1 MVFSVVLIVFGWYK
15 CLLFSQVLSRVW
27 LLVKMYY
34 IFLET
39 RYHRSPCMSSVSMI
53 STIWSGPQVKK
64 YPVFPF
70 LPFIWWNKIRVYKM
84 IRFYTSASKCGSAC
98 QNLKFTPSLHIIK
111 CRKLVIFH
119 RYSSYSYVTRG
130 NAIID
135 GKGLLLVTC
144 YFFPIRTGPV
154 HRACTENVNSF
165 SVCLFLPIGLLQT
178 VIYFQSN
185 KPYL

>member
-1 MVFSVVLIVFGWYK
+1 
-15 CLLFSQVLSRVW
+15 
-27 LLVKMYY
+27 
-34 IFLET
+34 
-39 RYHRSPCMSSVSMI
+39 
-53 STIWSGPQVKK
+53 
-64 YPVFPF
+64 
-70 LPFIWWNKIRVYKM
+70 M

-111 CRKLVIFH
+111 CKKLVIFH

-185 KPYL
+185 KPYLQGSYPKFGDTNCQLIFSQISFTHRVVTQRLGIRTVSSFLVKLVLPIGWV